1 MSDGE
6 ADRLLQDEPVLSR
19 LIAPIG
25 ATMNAAALG
34 RARDAKA
41 KVGSGSGCVPNL
53 QGLMPIQPTTQISA
67 AMAAMGGTKTVTVA
81 TGTAAA
87 GRNVSASKKVESW
100 LGIASSHHH
109 RRRRRHFTLIGWDN
123 KAFG

>member
-1 MSDGE
+1 MAAMSQESVMSDGE
-6 ADRLLQDEPVLSR
+6 ADRLLQDEPVL
-19 LIAPIG
+19 LPLVAPTA

-87 GRNVSASKKVESW
+87 GRNVSASKKVGSG
-100 LGIASSHHH
+100 LPAATTTDDVADILH
-109 RRRRRHFTLIGWDN
+109 
-123 KAFG
+123 